1 MGVQCL
7 SAVWGQTSSS
17 GKECTK
23 KVHIEKPGP
32 LCFFLSAFG
41 KPPHLW
47 VLFWLVA
54 QRFLHRCRHFFSS
67 TSGIGC
73 HLHFWQSSWSFSQ
86 KRAQMGFFLPYSSG
100 CCQDCWKSTVVVGL
114 LPFQQGKEFHDPV
127 GRFDPPLQKPA
138 NFFVIWLIW
147 YTVGWLVGGC
157 GARAVSRKTHIYLFD
172 GCWQMSWWCSW

>member
-47 VLFWLVA
+47 VLFWSVA
-54 QRFLHRCRHFFSS
+54 QRFLHRCHHFFSS

-147 YTVGWLVGGC
+147 YTVGWWLWRAGC
-157 GARAVSRKTHIYLFD
+157 ISQDTYLLYEYKIRREKKLI
-172 GCWQMSWWCSW
+172 